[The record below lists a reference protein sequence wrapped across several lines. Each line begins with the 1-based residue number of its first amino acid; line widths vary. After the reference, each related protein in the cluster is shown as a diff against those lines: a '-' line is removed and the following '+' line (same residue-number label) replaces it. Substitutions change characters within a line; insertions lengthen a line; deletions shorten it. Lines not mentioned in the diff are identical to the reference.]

1 MAKTAMTELERQ
13 IEEVRH
19 EAYAAGYRTAMQ
31 AIRDAAAR
39 LAPDTRTTVATS
51 SRRGRGR
58 ARRREAAPRPT
69 SKARSRTTASA
80 ARPRRSATGRSPRGA
95 NAPLVEEVLRAA
107 APKGASQTEIRNA
120 MQEKGVSISFTSIRN
135 ALRQLEARN
144 AAEQAGDG
152 RTWWYRGGAG

>member
-1 MAKTAMTELERQ
+1 MTEMERQ
-13 IEEVRH
+13 IEAVRR
-19 EAYAAGYRTAMQ
+19 EAYAAGYSAAMQ
-31 AIRDAAAR
+31 AIRDAATP
-39 LAPDTRTTVATS
+39 LAPTARTTVAAPS
-51 SRRGRGR
+51 SRGRGR

-107 APKGASQTEIRNA
+107 APNGLSQTEIRNA

-144 AAEQAGDG
+144 AAEEVGDSK
-152 RTWWYRGGAG
+152 TWQYPGGAA

>member
-1 MAKTAMTELERQ
+1 MAKAAMTELERQ

-58 ARRREAAPRPT
+58 APRREAPRPT

-80 ARPRRSATGRSPRGA
+80 ARPRRSTTGRSPRGA

-107 APKGASQTEIRNA
+107 APKGLSKTEIRNA

-135 ALRQLEARN
+135 ALRQLAARN

-152 RTWWYRGGAG
+152 RTWRYRGGAA